1 MVHRLKSLYVSLFI
15 VGSLVGLGF
24 SLWRLN
30 EEGPASP
37 WLGTLIAC
45 SGPVLFFARV
55 FLVSVARTSRN
66 LPEVLGAG
74 LVGCVVSIALG
85 GTVVA
90 APVLVAAL
98 VGVLGVLLYVY
109 WYSRFG
115 PPASNV
121 LRVGATLPAF
131 RLTENGHVVAST
143 DLLGRPALWIFYRG
157 NWCPLC
163 VAQIR
168 ELAAQYRELARRGV
182 EVFLVSPQPE
192 SRTAALAEKVDAP
205 MRFLTDVGNA
215 ASAALGI
222 LEKSGLPAGMQA
234 LGYDSD
240 VPRPTAFLTDAGGRV
255 IHCDVSDNYRV
266 RPEPA
271 AFFEVLDRH
280 EITAN

>member
-1 MVHRLKSLYVSLFI
+1 MTHRLKSLYVSLFI
-15 VGSLVGLGF
+15 AGSIAGAGVSMWKLAL
-24 SLWRLN
+24 
-30 EEGPASP
+30 EGMSSP
-37 WLGTLIAC
+37 WLGTLVAC

-74 LVGCVVSIALG
+74 LLGSFVSIVLAG
-85 GTVVA
+85 SVA
-90 APVLVAAL
+90 APPVLVAVL
-98 VGVLGVLLYVY
+98 VGVVGVLLYVY

-115 PPASNV
+115 APASNA
-121 LRVGATLPAF
+121 LRVGATLPEF
-131 RLTENGHVVAST
+131 RLVENGRAVSST
-143 DLLGRPALWIFYRG
+143 TLVGRPALWIFYRG

-163 VAQIR
+163 VAQIH
-168 ELAAQYRELARRGV
+168 ELAAEYRELARRGV

-192 SRTAALAEKVDAP
+192 SRTSSLAAKVDAP
-205 MRFLTDVGNA
+205 MRFLTDIGNA
-215 ASAALGI
+215 AAAALGI
-222 LEKSGLPAGMQA
+222 LEKAGLPAGMQV

-266 RPEPA
+266 RPEPS

-280 EITAN
+280 AIRAS